1 MKGIPMCEEELD
13 ELNKNHGFVYEKLI
27 DKLF

>member
-1 MKGIPMCEEELD
+1 MCEEELE